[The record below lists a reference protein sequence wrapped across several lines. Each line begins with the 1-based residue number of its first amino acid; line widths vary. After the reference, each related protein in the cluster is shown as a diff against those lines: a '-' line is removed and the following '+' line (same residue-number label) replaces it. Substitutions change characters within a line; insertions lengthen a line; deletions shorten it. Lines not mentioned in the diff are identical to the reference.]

1 MRLVPFLLSALFA
14 GSLLAQTPGKLPWD
28 AAPALP
34 WKAGDAGPLP
44 SPLKSG
50 PVPAGAS
57 LQALITPDGTVRVI
71 DGRGMILLR
80 TGLPGRP
87 VQVWRDGGVRVPESG
102 IVRFSGQS
110 LLTRSLPLKDLD
122 FRPAL
127 EGLLWILSDDDRFIT
142 LIHPAT
148 ARISYLPL
156 PGGRGFRL
164 IFHPDRLET
173 RETPEPGVPAESW
186 SVPWMALLPQLLQLG
201 RENPANRPSGT
212 ALLPFPK
219 S

>member
-1 MRLVPFLLSALFA
+1 MRLVPFFLSALA
-14 GSLLAQTPGKLPWD
+14 LCAQTPGKLPWD
-28 AAPALP
+28 AAAAVP
-34 WKAGDAGPLP
+34 WKAGDCGPLP
-44 SPLKSG
+44 AP
-50 PVPAGAS
+50 PRVEPIPAGAPI
-57 LQALITPDGTVRVI
+57 QARITADGTLRVT

-87 VQVWRDGGVRVPESG
+87 LQVWRDGGIRVESPG
-102 IVRFSGQS
+102 LMRFSGRS
-110 LLTRSLPLKDLD
+110 LLTQGIGALPVKDLD

-127 EGLLWILSDDDRFIT
+127 EGLLWILSDDERVIT

-148 ARISYLPL
+148 AHIIYLPL
-156 PGGRGFRL
+156 PGGRAFQL
-164 IFHPDRLET
+164 VFHPDRLEL
-173 RETPEPGVPAESW
+173 RQGPESGSAECW

-219 S
+219 G